1 VRSTTFVSGLLSGG
15 GSRRWLTESRPDSV
29 VGPVEG
35 ISSIHKALCSV
46 SKIPL
51 GFEASIGLYLL
62 QHGTWICQALAG
74 CGRRP
79 TNLVALDLGR
89 APEM

>member
-1 VRSTTFVSGLLSGG
+1 MFVAVSRSLMKSPLCLSAFGFQTCFSTG
-15 GSRRWLTESRPDSV
+15 WVAGHWRTESRPDSV
-29 VGPVEG
+29 VGAVEG

-62 QHGTWICQALAG
+62 QHGT
-74 CGRRP
+74 
-79 TNLVALDLGR
+79 
-89 APEM
+89 